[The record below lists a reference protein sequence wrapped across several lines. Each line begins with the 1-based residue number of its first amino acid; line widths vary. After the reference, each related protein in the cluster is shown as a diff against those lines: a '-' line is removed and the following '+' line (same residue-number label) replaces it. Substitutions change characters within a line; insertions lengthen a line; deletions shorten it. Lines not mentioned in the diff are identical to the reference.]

1 MLFKSLR
8 VYDWITIGY
17 IIIGIACFIWTSIG
31 NDYVLK
37 KIDKK
42 RRGEEKT
49 AQYIYFDEIRRSWLR
64 NQNIWIAV
72 EYFLVGLSYLSMV
85 IVIYM
90 TVDHIVDGEI
100 LKIKT
105 TIYAIINLLSSA
117 FRDYLSPRKKSVG
130 ARKAYLLLNKAI
142 MKYDNGDE
150 RNMDGLVKALDEGE
164 SIITT
169 STYEDN

>member
-1 MLFKSLR
+1 M
-8 VYDWITIGY
+8 
-17 IIIGIACFIWTSIG
+17 
-31 NDYVLK
+31 K

-42 RRGEEKT
+42 RKGEEKT
-49 AQYIYFDEIRRSWLR
+49 AQYIYFDEMRRSWLR

-90 TVDHIVDGEI
+90 TVDHIIDGEV

-142 MKYDNGDE
+142 MEYDNGKE
-150 RNMDGLVKALDEGE
+150 ENMNELVKAFDEGE
-164 SIITT
+164 TIMTA